1 MKTGILV
8 TKRQLTYEIHWH
20 AVFLKQ
26 EARKGTNADIH
37 GIHSWTTSL
46 YTS

>member
-8 TKRQLTYEIHWH
+8 NNRQLTYEFHWH
-20 AVFLKQ
+20 TVFLKQ

-37 GIHSWTTSL
+37 SIHS
-46 YTS
+46 